1 MFGYPTKGIRMAD
14 SSPHGAAPENRE
26 KAYLPPVAPPRNHG
40 HTVAAW
46 VAMTSVM
53 VGATV
58 VAVGFVVPASW
69 LVWTGVGVVVL
80 GLLVGGVLRKAG
92 LGQPEPSRPP
102 RDAAVASDNERSK
115 E

>member
-1 MFGYPTKGIRMAD
+1 MAD
-14 SSPHGAAPENRE
+14 TSPTGAGPENRE

-53 VGATV
+53 VGATAA
-58 VAVGFVVPASW
+58 AVGVVLPALW
-69 LVWTGVGVVVL
+69 LVWTGAGVAVL

-102 RDAAVASDNERSK
+102 RNGAVASDNDRSK

>member
-1 MFGYPTKGIRMAD
+1 MAETT
-14 SSPHGAAPENRE
+14 PQGAAPEGRE

-46 VAMTSVM
+46 VAMASVM

-58 VAVGFVVPASW
+58 AAVGFLVPAVW
-69 LVWTGVGVVVL
+69 LVWTGAGIAVG

-92 LGQPEPSRPP
+92 FGQPDPASAP
-102 RDAAVASDNERSK
+102 RNGAAASDNDRSK

>member
-1 MFGYPTKGIRMAD
+1 MAD
-14 SSPHGAAPENRE
+14 TSPHGVAPEGRE
-26 KAYLPPVAPPRNHG
+26 KAYLPPATPPRNHG

-46 VAMTSVM
+46 VAMASVM

-58 VAVGFVVPASW
+58 VAVGFVVPATW
-69 LVWTGVGVVVL
+69 LVWAGVGVMVL

-92 LGQPEPSRPP
+92 FGQPEPSRAP
-102 RDAAVASDNERSK
+102 RNGAGASDNDRPK

>member
-1 MFGYPTKGIRMAD
+1 MAD
-14 SSPHGAAPENRE
+14 TSPHGAAPENRE

-46 VAMTSVM
+46 VAMASVM

-58 VAVGFVVPASW
+58 IAVGLVVPASW
-69 LVWTGVGVVVL
+69 LVWTGAGVIVL

-92 LGQPEPSRPP
+92 LGQPEPSRSP
-102 RDAAVASDNERSK
+102 RNAAVASDNDRSK

>member
-1 MFGYPTKGIRMAD
+1 MAD
-14 SSPHGAAPENRE
+14 TSPHGAGPENRE

-53 VGATV
+53 VGATAA
-58 VAVGFVVPASW
+58 AVGFVLPALW
-69 LVWTGVGVVVL
+69 LVWTGAGVAVL

-102 RDAAVASDNERSK
+102 RNGAVASDNDRSK